1 MRQYIFVMRE
11 LVAREVK
18 RKYARSYLGILWSIL
33 DPLLNMAVMSLIF
46 STMFRRNIE
55 NYPIYLLTGRIF
67 WSLFTGAT
75 NSAMTALVNNKTMLI
90 KVKLPMEIFPLS
102 RSVTALVNFGY
113 STLAYLLMLIVF
125 RVSFNRYM
133 LLLPVFAGGLF
144 LFSVGIGY
152 ILSVL
157 YVFFGDV
164 QHLYSVLLM
173 IWMYLTALFYPISST
188 PVLMQKVIKHNPVY
202 NYIACARKCVL
213 EGAPPT
219 ADEWARVF
227 IWSVGMYIVGKM
239 YFEKQRSKVLQKV

>member
-11 LVAREVK
+11 LVTREVK
-18 RKYARSYLGILWSIL
+18 RRYARSYLGVLWSVL

-46 STMFRRNIE
+46 SAMFRRNIE

-67 WSLFTGAT
+67 WALFTEAT
-75 NSAMTALVNNKTMLI
+75 NSAMTALVNNKNMLI

-125 RVSFNRYM
+125 RIKFNRYM
-133 LLLPVFAGGLF
+133 LLLPVFAGGIF
-144 LFSVGIGY
+144 LFAVGLGY
-152 ILSVL
+152 VLSVL

-164 QHLYSVLLM
+164 QHLYSVLLTL
-173 IWMYLTALFYPISST
+173 WMYLSALFYPISST
-188 PVLMQKVIKHNPVY
+188 PLLMQKVIRHNPIY

-219 ADEWARVF
+219 VEEWARVF
-227 IWSVGMYIVGKM
+227 VWSVGMYIVGKM
-239 YFEKQRSKVLQKV
+239 FFKKQRSKVLQKV